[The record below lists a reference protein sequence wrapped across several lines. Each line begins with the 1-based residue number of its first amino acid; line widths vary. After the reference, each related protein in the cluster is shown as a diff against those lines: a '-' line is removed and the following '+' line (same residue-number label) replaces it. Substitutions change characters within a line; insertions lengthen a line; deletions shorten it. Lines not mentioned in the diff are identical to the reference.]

1 MTSFNQGGCHLHQSG
16 DKNFGS
22 ISSSKERYRPAKRAR
37 PRLSALVSQS
47 DTALI
52 EIDKQ
57 AGCELTKKKKMANI
71 RKHKRL

>member
-1 MTSFNQGGCHLHQSG
+1 MTSFSQAGIQSG
-16 DKNFGS
+16 DNYGS
-22 ISSSKERYRPAKRAR
+22 ICSSKGYRPAKRAR

-57 AGCELTKKKKMANI
+57 ANCELTKKKKMANI